1 MAGGFPEPRFKPE
14 ILRPWADAYIATY
27 LERDVRSLLK
37 VHDLGLFQRFLT
49 LCATRSG
56 QLLNNASLSS
66 DSGVS
71 EAQCRKWLNV
81 LQASELIFLLP
92 PYHENLG
99 KRLTKSPKLFFTDTG
114 LLCRLLGIDTPSMLS
129 THPAMGSLFETFVV
143 NEIRKCIHNRGERP
157 AEYFWRDKTGHEVD
171 YLLQVGTD
179 VAAFEC
185 KASQTLSGDHFKN
198 LQGYIERRGPLAT
211 KGYLVYGGDGI
222 AERKGINTIP
232 WWRI

>member
-1 MAGGFPEPRFKPE
+1 MDNMYAE
-14 ILRPWADAYIATY
+14 
-27 LERDVRSLLK
+27 
-37 VHDLGLFQRFLT
+37 
-49 LCATRSG
+49 
-56 QLLNNASLSS
+56 LLN
-66 DSGVS
+66 
-71 EAQCRKWLNV
+71 
-81 LQASELIFLLP
+81 
-92 PYHENLG
+92 
-99 KRLTKSPKLFFTDTG
+99 
-114 LLCRLLGIDTPSMLS
+114 
-129 THPAMGSLFETFVV
+129 ETFVV
-143 NEIRKCIHNRGERP
+143 NEIRKCLHNRGERS

-171 YLLQVGTD
+171 YLLQAGTD